1 MSVFSQV
8 AKPSQGVAW
17 VTGASG
23 GIGRA
28 VALKLAR
35 EGWEVWV
42 TARSR
47 DKLEALAAEMPGMI
61 KPLVGDV
68 TDPVAMR
75 QIVDTITAQRPLV
88 LAILNAGVYTPL
100 RAHKFDLKAANK
112 MIDVNL
118 KGVIN
123 GLDPVMKYMIERR
136 SGVIAIT
143 ASVAG
148 YRGLPASGPY
158 SATKAGLIALA
169 ESLAMDLVDHN
180 VRLSVINPGFVETEA
195 TSVNKFKMPFLM
207 QTDEAAD
214 RIVLGLNNSGF
225 EITFPRRL
233 SLLLRIVGF
242 LPNRAYLWVVRKLLG
257 MG

>member
-1 MSVFSQV
+1 
-8 AKPSQGVAW
+8 
-17 VTGASG
+17 
-23 GIGRA
+23 
-28 VALKLAR
+28 
-35 EGWEVWV
+35 
-42 TARSR
+42 
-47 DKLEALAAEMPGMI
+47 MPL
-61 KPLVGDV
+61 PGDV
-68 TDPVAMR
+68 TDTDAMR
-75 QIVDTITAQRPLV
+75 DIVETITAEQPLA
-88 LAILNAGVYTPL
+88 LAILNAGIYTPM
-100 RAHKFDLKAANK
+100 RAHKFEVAGANR

-123 GLDPVMKYMIERR
+123 GLDPVMKYMMERK

-180 VRLSVINPGFVETEA
+180 VRLSVINPGFVETDA
-195 TSVNKFKMPFLM
+195 TSVNNFEMPFLM
-207 QTDEAAD
+207 QTDKAAD
-214 RIVLGLNNSGF
+214 RILHGLNTTGF
-225 EITFPRRL
+225 EITFPRRF
-233 SLLLRIVGF
+233 SLLLRTVGF